1 MATKETDGAVGVDAA
16 VLRKAIARY
25 VTDDDENVFALVG
38 LPEEVLAVL
47 FAYYSRSSA
56 TLRENLALL
65 IAEGDLDVGGEGSL
79 DAAREKARI
88 FHEKWTVGYGHGC
101 YDGATEVLT
110 EQGWMSWP
118 QLAAIPSPPRLATLR
133 PEDDVVEFL
142 EPVKLVV
149 APYDGQMYRVRSGYV
164 DLLVTPNHKMWVCP
178 TTTRAGRRKEAY
190 RLIEAREL
198 GMTSSAYQMDAVWKG
213 ESVEEITDGKHSF
226 SAEPLMA
233 LMGFFI
239 GDGCHDPRY
248 HDAVTFH
255 LKKERKIRFLTEVC
269 GEGRFQMQRHLGNK
283 FYVSAPGL
291 GDLLSKC
298 YSESGDKQI
307 PRSVLAL
314 SSDLLERLLAGMM
327 ASDGH
332 VDRNDSWLYS
342 TTSTVL
348 RDQCY
353 ELALR
358 VGCSAYARTDT
369 DRGENREPLHV
380 VHFNRSRVRPVVNK
394 LAGDNQV
401 TWERYVGTVYCAEMP
416 RNHTLFV
423 RRNMRAVWC
432 GNSVSEHAVA
442 HVAAERVSILAAKA
456 IEDCRL
462 GAYTEKST
470 RYVRMDRSALVTDVG
485 MSPQGLEAYTRGAYR
500 LLDVYQELVEEVS
513 AEMGRRHPEIDART
527 RAARCFDM
535 LRGLLPAGVGTNVGI
550 TANGRVLTGMVS
562 KLAGSELPECH
573 RIADRFRDHGGRVM
587 PTFLRHSGPSSH
599 RMGALA
605 RVMDALGDRPDPAA
619 VLLRERGSF
628 GPKGHAVKL
637 QSQSGTSI
645 RSLARAVLR
654 DVGYVGIFTGSLV
667 GLSDEKSLAAVNA
680 YLDDRGEREAP
691 LRALETARYRYEVTC
706 DYGAWRDLQRHR
718 RVSATTP
725 ILSARADFAV
735 PADLDEYGVTER
747 FVAAIHE
754 SALAYE
760 AVLDA
765 DGPYLAQYVVSL
777 ARHVTWSTD
786 VDLRELFHIIGL
798 RSGKAGHPSYR
809 GVAIDLADQLIALS
823 PYLEPH
829 LRVERGGAVWAREGS
844 KHATRALS

>member
-1 MATKETDGAVGVDAA
+1 MAMEEKVGSDGVDTA
-16 VLRKAIARY
+16 VLRKAIAQY
-25 VTDDDENVFALVG
+25 VTDDEENIFALVG
-38 LPEEVLAVL
+38 LPEEVLAIL
-47 FAYYSRSSA
+47 FAYYSRSPA

-118 QLAAIPSPPRLATLR
+118 GLAASPSPPRLATLR

-142 EPVKLVV
+142 HPVKLVV
-149 APYDGQMYRVRSGYV
+149 APYEGQMYRVRSGYV

-178 TTTRAGRRKEAY
+178 TTTLVGRRKEAY

-198 GMTSSAYQMDAVWKG
+198 GTTSSAYQMDAVWKG
-213 ESVEEITDGKHSF
+213 EAVDEITEGKHSF

-239 GDGCHDPRY
+239 GDGHHDPRY

-269 GEGRFQMQRHLGNK
+269 GEGRFQLRRHLGNK

-298 YSESGDKQI
+298 YSESGEKQI
-307 PRSVLAL
+307 PRSVLGF
-314 SSDLLERLLAGMM
+314 SSELLERLLAGMM

-332 VDRNDSWLYS
+332 VDRNDSWLYA

-369 DRGENREPLHV
+369 ARGENHRPLHV

-401 TWERYVGTVYCAEMP
+401 TWEPYIGTVYCAEMP

-470 RYVRMDRSALVTDVG
+470 RYVWMDRSALVTDVG
-485 MSPQGLEAYTRGAYR
+485 MSPRGLEAYTRGAYR
-500 LLDVYQELVEEVS
+500 LLDVYQALVEEVS
-513 AEMGRRHPEIDART
+513 TEMARRHPGIDARA
-527 RAARCFDM
+527 RSARCFDM
-535 LRGLLPAGVGTNVGI
+535 LRGLLPAGVGTNVGV

-573 RIADRFRDHGGRVM
+573 RIAERFREHGGRIM
-587 PTFLRHSGPSSH
+587 PTFLRHSAPSAH

-605 RVMDALGDRPDPAA
+605 RVMAALKDTRPTAD
-619 VLLRERGSF
+619 VLLSDRTGF
-628 GPKGHAVKL
+628 GPRGHTAKL
-637 QSQSGTSI
+637 EVQSGTSP
-645 RSLARAVLR
+645 RALARAILR
-654 DVGYVGIFTGSLV
+654 DVGYADLFAGWLA
-667 GLSDEKSLAAVNA
+667 GLSDKQSLAVVSA
-680 YLDDRGEREAP
+680 YLSDRDRFDAP
-691 LRALETARYRYEVTC
+691 LRALETARYRFEVTC

-735 PADLDEYGVTER
+735 PADLDEYGVTDR
-747 FVAAIHE
+747 FVEAIHA
-754 SALAYE
+754 ALLDYE
-760 AVLDA
+760 AVLST
-765 DGPYLAQYVVSL
+765 DGPHLAQYVVPL

-786 VDLRELFHIIGL
+786 VDLRELFHIIEL

-823 PYLEPH
+823 PHLESH

-844 KHATRALS
+844 KHATRVGS